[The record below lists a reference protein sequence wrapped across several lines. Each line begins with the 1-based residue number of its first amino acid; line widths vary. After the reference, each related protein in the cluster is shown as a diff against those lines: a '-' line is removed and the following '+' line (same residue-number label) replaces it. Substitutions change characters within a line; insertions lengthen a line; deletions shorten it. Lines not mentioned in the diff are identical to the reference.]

1 MSTSEEIDKR
11 GEIRKRQEQ
20 KITNN
25 VNHTSKEQEIQIR
38 QQKVWGLFLQGF
50 SQQKIAKE
58 LNVSL
63 KTISRDFQDLKTESM
78 KWMDALPEG
87 EIQLHHRKNLE
98 SIEKVIQEFWD
109 IYENTED
116 ENKKLK
122 LLNFIAEK
130 SKLHSQMMQPNNLL
144 KVRQDVQNELR
155 YKNIYGYYPRQA

>member
-11 GEIRKRQEQ
+11 YEIRKRQEQ

-38 QQKVWGLFLQGF
+38 RQKVWGLFLQGF

-78 KWMDALPEG
+78 KWMDSLPEG
-87 EIQLHHRKNLE
+87 EIQLHHKKNLE

-122 LLNFIAEK
+122 LLNFIA
-130 SKLHSQMMQPNNLL
+130 
-144 KVRQDVQNELR
+144 
-155 YKNIYGYYPRQA
+155 